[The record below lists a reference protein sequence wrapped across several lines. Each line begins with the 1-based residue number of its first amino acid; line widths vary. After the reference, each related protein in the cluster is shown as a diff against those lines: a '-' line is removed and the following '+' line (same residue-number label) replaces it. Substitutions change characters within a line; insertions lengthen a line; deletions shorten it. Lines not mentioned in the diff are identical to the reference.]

1 MEILGYWLT
10 EEILFYKTWS
20 TCFYVV
26 STQFLN
32 IFCLKSVY
40 FKKKKLVISM
50 HLSIS
55 GEDFRTFISESF
67 FSSAVPF
74 CGTHSHRGRF
84 SGHDNLNLLQ
94 SRVKAYLSPIFTIFC
109 TRYQVVFHL
118 YHTYHLLLLISLLP
132 SNMSSSIVLHWVNSS
147 ITNNFCVTRTV
158 ITYYISHLT
167 PLNSCPA

>member
-1 MEILGYWLT
+1 
-10 EEILFYKTWS
+10 
-20 TCFYVV
+20 
-26 STQFLN
+26 
-32 IFCLKSVY
+32 
-40 FKKKKLVISM
+40 M

-167 PLNSCPA
+167 PLNSCPAWHSYISFWHNTITFLPYITYTFLSWYSTVTFQVHLTQLHFFPT